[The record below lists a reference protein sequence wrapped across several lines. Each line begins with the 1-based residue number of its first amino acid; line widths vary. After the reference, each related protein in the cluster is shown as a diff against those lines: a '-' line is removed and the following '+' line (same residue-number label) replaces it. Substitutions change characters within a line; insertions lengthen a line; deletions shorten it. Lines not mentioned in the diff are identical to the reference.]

1 MSGQTLIK
9 HVKEKTLLDYIQQIR
24 TAYPADFTID
34 LIICGLKSY
43 CRENRGA
50 IGRTETELA
59 LTETQLMADVCH
71 RLLETG
77 EEVATIIQQYTKSIA
92 ENPYKQ
98 QKADK
103 HEKENFYLGNDSK
116 DCVRVQN
123 SIGFS
128 RLWQQQLIKLPNV
141 TLEIAE
147 AIIAKYPM
155 PSLLVKALEEADI
168 PEELLTDLNI
178 RRAGGPLA
186 TSRRIGP
193 ELSRKVCNLFM
204 NENPGASI

>member
-1 MSGQTLIK
+1 MSGHDLIK
-9 HVKEKTLLDYIQQIR
+9 HVKAKTFLRHVRDVKEAHPSY
-24 TAYPADFTID
+24 TID
-34 LIICGLKSY
+34 LIICGLKAY
-43 CRENRGA
+43 CHENRGA

-59 LTETQLMADVCH
+59 LTEIQLLADVCH

-77 EEVATIIQQYTKSIA
+77 EEVATVIQQYTKSIA

-103 HEKENFYLGNDSK
+103 YERENFYLGNDSK

-123 SIGFS
+123 GIGLS

-155 PSLLVKALEEADI
+155 PCLLIQALEKADN
-168 PEELLTDLNI
+168 PEELIADLQI
-178 RRAGGPLA
+178 RRAGGPLT

-204 NENPGASI
+204 NENPTVSI